1 LGDGK
6 SLMLIREDY
15 TDVIDF
21 LSMLCLHAIE
31 ARKLRQRIASP
42 QSFRIIQDFVLRKAE
57 QVHALEQREQE
68 KRVQRQQRI
77 EDFHRHQTHEK
88 KHEKDHTA
96 AAAAAASAAASAAST
111 LSPQKPKVKPKLHGH
126 DKHRS
131 VSTPG
136 HGTTKKDE
144 EELGQG
150 FPPSPYGFLDKK
162 ETPQE
167 QDAIL
172 SQVPAHLDS
181 CRGLDL
187 ESRHSR
193 LCRVV
198 RVRVRV
204 CVCVCGQ
211 LSLSEKEKAGLK
223 AMWPDDLIH
232 RCVAVCIGEQRCF
245 YSAIPSVTDL
255 HALACETESGT

>member
-1 LGDGK
+1 MPTVGRRRAVFRLGDGK

-42 QSFRIIQDFVLRKAE
+42 QSFRLIQDFVLRKAE

-88 KHEKDHTA
+88 KHEKDHAAAAATA
-96 AAAAAASAAASAAST
+96 AAAADAAAAGT
-111 LSPQKPKVKPKLHGH
+111 PSPQKPKAKPKLHGH

-131 VSTPG
+131 VSTPS

-150 FPPSPYGFLDKK
+150 FPPSAYGFLDKK

-172 SQVPAHLDS
+172 SQVPAHLD
-181 CRGLDL
+181 
-187 ESRHSR
+187 
-193 LCRVV
+193 
-198 RVRVRV
+198 
-204 CVCVCGQ
+204 
-211 LSLSEKEKAGLK
+211 A
-223 AMWPDDLIH
+223 
-232 RCVAVCIGEQRCF
+232 CF
-245 YSAIPSVTDL
+245 
-255 HALACETESGT
+255 